1 MSSDISRLQ
10 HLAQKWLSGTIT
22 EEEKKEFIEWYN
34 NADDTNP
41 LHVPKEFA
49 TDEITHGQRM
59 FESIYRQIQNSPSA
73 SNPSKTR
80 SISTGWLKYA
90 AAVIIITLGVAAYFV
105 LNTDKQQEQVSAKTA
120 PTKAPAKDVEAPAG
134 VYAMITLD
142 NGKSI
147 VLDSA
152 GPGLIATQDNVEL
165 KKLSDGQI
173 VYSGNSTEQSFNMLT
188 NPRGSKVIEVTLAD
202 GTRVWLNSESSI
214 RYPTSFTG
222 TERVVEV
229 KGETY
234 FEVAKDASK
243 PFKVKKGDMEIVVLG
258 TYFNVNAY
266 EEEKDVHVTLLEGRV
281 QVSNG
286 GGKLLRM
293 MPGEQSRINANGS
306 MELVKNVDTDG
317 VMAWKNGR
325 FDFGEKT
332 ELSIIMRQLARW
344 YNLEI
349 EYKGTFTQHFG
360 GSISRY
366 VNLSQV
372 LKVLETSGVKF
383 EVSGNKV
390 TVLP

>member
-34 NADDTNP
+34 NADDANP

-59 FESIYRQIQNSPSA
+59 FESIYRQIQNSPST